1 MSLKKKIEDYLH
13 SGDLDLRDVTATD
26 IKAVEGKF
34 IIKIEYTYDSEDYD
48 DDIDVLCGDNEDH
61 YEEIYKEVA
70 EKAIC
75 PINVPIE
82 SQTAD
87 FCGYMYG
94 INQFTIFAM
103 SKPLTASEVLKI
115 KYNDD
120 VFGYIIKIVEE

>member
-1 MSLKKKIEDYLH
+1 MSIKKRIEEAGSY
-13 SGDLDLRDVTATD
+13 GLDLEDVTVAE
-26 IKAVEGKF
+26 IKAVDDKF
-34 IIKIEYTYDSEDYD
+34 IVKIEYTYDSKDYD
-48 DDIDVLCGDNEDH
+48 NDIDVLCDGNEDR

-70 EKAIC
+70 EKAVC
-75 PINVPIE
+75 PVNVPIE

-87 FCGYMYG
+87 FSGYMYG

-115 KYNDD
+115 KYHEE